1 MYQSQEILSDEE
13 DFETQQY
20 LIRQRQ
26 IAELQQQYQSKRQEL
41 DKYLKTEES
50 IISPRI
56 FNYETNYSTN
66 QTLKYQLPPET
77 NQISDIAQ
85 KQQNQYLTSF
95 SSLNKKS
102 QITPTSERRSEAQMN
117 SNFNTNK
124 TSKSPIQ
131 NPILQHNKKI
141 IIKRVNHE
149 TQTQLTVSCKI
160 PTNSKFNIQLQQT
173 MDPNLNKA
181 TQTTQILK
189 QKNLAQNTKPKA
201 QEIPSI
207 NKYTQRFKTEYNCTK
222 EQTESSKVQQNGRKV
237 PMNKKQFEQWYKSQ
251 QSWVNKTE
259 MKVFQQRMEKEQMNQ
274 DLDFHQQ
281 SFSPKILK
289 HSQDIV
295 NQKFSGCQFMERQ
308 QQYDNYLKMKQQ
320 NREHEEILERQSQKF
335 RMSPISKLIVRSV
348 TPKSYRDYS
357 KNHTANTSWFGNH
370 NTQCYQ

>member
-66 QTLKYQLPPET
+66 QTLKCQISPEM

-102 QITPTSERRSEAQMN
+102 QITPTSERRYEAQMN

-160 PTNSKFNIQLQQT
+160 PTNSKFTIQLQQT

-189 QKNLAQNTKPKA
+189 QKNLTQNTKPKA

-222 EQTESSKVQQNGRKV
+222 EQTESSKIQQNGRKV
-237 PMNKKQFEQWYKSQ
+237 PMNKKQFDQWYKSQ

-274 DLDFHQQ
+274 DIDLQQQ